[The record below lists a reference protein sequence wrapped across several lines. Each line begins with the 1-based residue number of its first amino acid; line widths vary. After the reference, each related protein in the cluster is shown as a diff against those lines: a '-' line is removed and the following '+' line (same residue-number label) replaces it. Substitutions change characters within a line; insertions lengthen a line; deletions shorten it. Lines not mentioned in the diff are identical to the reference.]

1 MPLIDVQV
9 LEGVYS
15 DEEKSRII
23 EKLTQAFGEIAGRT
37 MAEATSVRIHEIR
50 SGSLGVC
57 RQADDHR
64 GRPGHAQA
72 RLIAIIS

>member
-50 SGSLGVC
+50 SGSWGYAGKPMTTEDGLAM
-57 RQADDHR
+57 RKR
-64 GRPGHAQA
+64 G
-72 RLIAIIS
+72 